1 MTKVDAL
8 DYKSV
13 EEDRGWYKI
22 WVPENKVIQLLSIL
36 GFDYSEIKDN
46 IEISNNLCCIYVGE
60 SDNLQKRFK
69 NHFSEKSSSFSKHI
83 KAILQNDSTP
93 FSNEVLSNWLS
104 NCYVEYGLAKD
115 LDKSLAEHEAGLI
128 NSHLRILNHESNEH
142 PKAKPIIEKIKQLS

>member
-1 MTKVDAL
+1 MEKVSTL

-22 WVPENKVIQLLSIL
+22 WVTENTVIHILSIL
-36 GFDYSEIKDN
+36 GFDYSDFKDS
-46 IEISNNLCCIYVGE
+46 IEISDNLCCIYVGE

-69 NHFSEKSSSFSKHI
+69 NHFSEKSSSFSRHI
-83 KAILQNDSTP
+83 KAILQNDNTP

-104 NCYVEYGLAKD
+104 ECYVEYGLAKD
-115 LDKSLAEHEAGLI
+115 LDKSLAEHEAYLI

-142 PKAKPIIEKIKQLS
+142 PKAKPIIGKIKQLN